1 MRREE
6 RAWGAVS
13 SVYGGGGGDWDS
25 PPAFRSAVSRR
36 ALTSAR
42 ARPVR
47 ASSRSVLAGSP
58 AGAARVRGAETSF
71 VPAIAHVFEFEFELE
86 LELELE
92 FEFEFEVEVEVE
104 FEFECEFEGGRGR
117 EREAGMMRS
126 VWLVV
131 GRDMRGGWVVRAGAA
146 SEGEAEEEEEKA
158 QKTCAE
164 SARRSEGVRDAV
176 SASTSDELRTRRDIF
191 VGVNG
196 DWVGSTYVGVQFA

>member
-1 MRREE
+1 M
-6 RAWGAVS
+6 
-13 SVYGGGGGDWDS
+13 
-25 PPAFRSAVSRR
+25 
-36 ALTSAR
+36 TSAR
-42 ARPVR
+42 ARPVC

-58 AGAARVRGAETSF
+58 AGAAGVRGAETSF
-71 VPAIAHVFEFEFELE
+71 VPAQVFEFEFE

-92 FEFEFEVEVEVE
+92 FEFEFEVE
-104 FEFECEFEGGRGR
+104 FEFEFEGGRGR

-164 SARRSEGVRDAV
+164 SARRSEGVRNAV

-196 DWVGSTYVGVQFA
+196 DWVVSTYVGARFA